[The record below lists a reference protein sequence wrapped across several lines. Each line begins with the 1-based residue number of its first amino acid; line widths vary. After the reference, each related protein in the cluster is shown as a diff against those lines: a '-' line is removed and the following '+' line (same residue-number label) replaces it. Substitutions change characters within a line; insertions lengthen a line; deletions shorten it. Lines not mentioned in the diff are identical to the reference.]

1 MIQRD
6 AGLGCQLGGMFLG
19 AFGYADDV
27 TLLAPSRQGLQAML
41 KICENFAETHSMQFS
56 TDPLPSKSKSKC
68 LFYSRKRSSDD
79 VENVL
84 LNGNKLPWVPT
95 AKHLGN
101 HLSSKL
107 NLSFFCPESK
117 TDLLCKRA
125 ILFDKVHQIIQQYG
139 YLDPHLVVKLLSI
152 YSTALYGSS
161 LWQLNSD
168 EHLQL
173 NRSWNTAMKIIWDLP
188 HSTHKRLLESLSEVP
203 HLESVLHG
211 RFIGFVDSLSQ
222 SKKSPIGLIFKSC
235 IGNMSTQTGQNMRY
249 LMDKYMKETL
259 RDLVEER
266 DSIKKLRVYKI
277 EDEELWK
284 IPILKDMALFK
295 KGLIEIDV
303 FDEQEAEAI
312 LGLVCTI

>member
-1 MIQRD
+1 
-6 AGLGCQLGGMFLG
+6 
-19 AFGYADDV
+19 
-27 TLLAPSRQGLQAML
+27 
-41 KICENFAETHSMQFS
+41 MQFS